1 MEDKPNIEISILKGF
16 KLFNKNTPFVI
27 NLFAP
32 DLNEKEQEKKRVNV
46 DLICVIDISGS
57 MEGEKLNQVK
67 ESLKILVDMMN
78 QKDRIA
84 LILFESKAEL
94 FYDLNY
100 LSEKNK
106 SKLKNLIDKIESK
119 GGTNI
124 ANGLEIAI
132 ELLKKIK
139 DNKARSS
146 SIILLSDGCD
156 NHLNDIELGDKL
168 KSLTKGKELFFT
180 LNTFGY

>member
-16 KLFNKNTPFVI
+16 KLFNNNTPFII
-27 NLFAP
+27 NLFSP

-57 MEGEKLNQVK
+57 MEGEKLSQVK

-84 LILFESKAEL
+84 LILFETKAEL

-119 GGTNI
+119 GEQI
-124 ANGLEIAI
+124 
-132 ELLKKIK
+132 
-139 DNKARSS
+139 
-146 SIILLSDGCD
+146 
-156 NHLNDIELGDKL
+156 
-168 KSLTKGKELFFT
+168 
-180 LNTFGY
+180 